1 MLKRMEA
8 GMLYHEYWDGMLKRK
23 EAGML
28 KREGADLLKE
38 RGLVF

>member
-8 GMLYHEYWDGMLKRK
+8 GMLYHEYWDCMSKRK